1 MDKDPQGR
9 PVKDQVT
16 APESS
21 PGPATSALR
30 GLARGN
36 KGEWL
41 RLAAGC
47 AMLAGA
53 AVYVGAEAAGSD
65 QILIIVI
72 AGVIGM
78 YMAMNIGANDVA
90 NNVGPAVGSGALTMI
105 GALAIATVFEA
116 AGAILAGGDVIG
128 TIQKGIIDP
137 QAVADPASFVRL
149 MLAALFAA
157 ALWINL
163 ATLIGAPVSTTH
175 AIVGGVLGAGVAAAG
190 FGVVDWAVMGRIAAS
205 WVVSPVMGALIAVA
219 FLTLIKALIIYRE
232 DRIAAA
238 RTWVPVLVA
247 IMGAVFSAYL
257 TMKGLKRVWQA
268 DVATVIAISA
278 TAGFMIYFIV
288 GPMVVAAAKTMKNTR
303 EDVGKLFTIPLI
315 ISAAMLSFAHGSNDV
330 ANAIGPLAAIV
341 NALGAGGTGGI
352 ASSVAVPFWV
362 VLVGALG
369 LSVGLALYGGAMV
382 KRVGK
387 EITEIDRIRAFTVAL
402 SAAIT
407 VIIAS
412 ALALP
417 VSSTQIAL
425 GAIFGIGFL
434 REYLENQ
441 AEKVRV
447 IREFFGDDTEPSLFD
462 TAKSEIEWRREV
474 LERALKGLLPEGESA
489 AYAETTKKA
498 EAAVMNWRRRKLV
511 RRSHLRTIVLAWLI
525 TVPATAGFAAA
536 LYYALSAV
544 L

>member
-1 MDKDPQGR
+1 
-9 PVKDQVT
+9 VT
-16 APESS
+16 VPDSS

-72 AGVIGM
+72 AGVNGM

-137 QAVADPASFVRL
+137 EAVADPASFVRL

-163 ATLIGAPVSTTH
+163 ATIIGAPVSTTH

-205 WVVSPVMGALIAVA
+205 WVISPLMGALIAVA

-238 RTWVPVLVA
+238 QTWVPVLVA

-268 DVATVIAISA
+268 DVATIIAVSA

-288 GPMVVAAAKTMKNTR
+288 GPMVVAAAKTMKKTR

-341 NALGAGGTGGI
+341 SALGAGGV

-407 VIIAS
+407 VIIAT

-434 REYLENQ
+434 REYLENE
-441 AEKVRV
+441 AEKVRL
-447 IREFFGDDTEPSLFD
+447 IREFFGDDTEPSPFD
-462 TAKSEIEWRREV
+462 TARSEIEWRREV
-474 LERALKGLLPEGESA
+474 FERAFKDPRPEGERA
-489 AYAETTKKA
+489 AYVETTKKA

-536 LYYALSAV
+536 LYHALSVV